1 MAKFFRRV
9 LTRGA
14 KLIKDIIYLPLEA
27 YQFDLT
33 TAGSR
38 AIEVEQVK
46 AKYAPFRLNLS
57 IPHMGLASN
66 SMRAPNT
73 EGGSST
79 AIPFMLP
86 PLQDELDFVE
96 NVDTGNAPKA
106 GEEAPIVLLDEF
118 SLSFDTRGEPAGI
131 VSNWSGTKPEGSSAD
146 QGKLCYELI
155 SKYNLT
161 ITILEKKPIW
171 GQAYPTNFEPTSI
184 IWTGEVVAD
193 IELSS
198 GYIRTGN
205 PFVITDIRKAI
216 DPYKSYLLVITA
228 PNMATGLGGADGPLF
243 ELVSLEVSMRF
254 LSPLRERDSGVN
266 IQNIPTRHLGE
277 RNKLNTWSST
287 GAGQHSSTAR
297 PLITATPAAGDDIEA
312 NTATGVQTS
321 MAVVDEIFRS
331 KIQGGYD
338 FDSEVPNLESL
349 KDSAAYSVI
358 AVPLFNCTQYGGIAL
373 ENAAGAPVG
382 YPYVT
387 STAGKF
393 IDRRYV
399 PIAAPMTIHHVLFTY
414 SWNPFMT
421 PAGLGWAHTIREM
434 PAGALAGEEL
444 FLDIGVGMGTG
455 ARADAYSYE
464 QIARQRLQIL
474 TMDRQTT
481 GGVVENWFG
490 AAIDGIR
497 YGTGSLFPTIGGAG
511 DKWLWN
517 HEIHAMDVAPAGGGR
532 PGLNGMTRQ
541 GYPVFVGR
549 SLAGVGGPAGGSPLL
564 ANQRTNMD
572 DGAPSAA
579 IGAEQFLEVRAQL
592 SDDNGDWGT
601 NWKANQML
609 LGAGGIWVYII
620 GKTSL
625 V

>member
-66 SMRAPNT
+66 TMSAPNS

-131 VSNWSGTKPEGSSAD
+131 VSNWSGYKSEGSSAD
-146 QGKLCYELI
+146 QGRLCYELI
-155 SKYNLT
+155 AKYNLT

-171 GQAYPTNFEPTSI
+171 GQTYPTNFEPTSI

-205 PFVITDIRKAI
+205 PFVITDIRKSI

-228 PNMATGLGGADGPLF
+228 PNMATGGGGLGGPLF

-414 SWNPFMT
+414 SWNPFIT
-421 PAGLGWAHTIREM
+421 PAGAGATHTIREM
-434 PAGALAGEEL
+434 PAGTAAGEEL
-444 FLDIGVGMGTG
+444 VLDIGVGMGTG
-455 ARADAYSYE
+455 ARADSYGYE
-464 QIARQRLQIL
+464 QIARRTLKFLTPNRLK
-474 TMDRQTT
+474 MPAPSAF
-481 GGVVENWFG
+481 ENWFG
-490 AAIDGIR
+490 GAIDGIR
-497 YGTGSLFPTIGGAG
+497 YGTEPLFPTIGGAG
-511 DKWLWN
+511 ALNAWN
-517 HEIHAMDVAPAGGGR
+517 HEIHAMDVAPVVIGGR
-532 PGLNGMTRQ
+532 PGLNGMTSQ

-549 SLAGVGGPAGGSPLL
+549 SLAGVAPPL
-564 ANQRTNMD
+564 ASQRTDMQ